1 MPFRTVIFA
10 CLLACLA
17 GCATIMPHATAPP
30 AATPEAMLKEG
41 ERLYAKKNYEDA
53 IVQWKKVKESDSA
66 AELNTQAELRIADA
80 QFANKNFIEAAAGYE
95 NFRKLHPN
103 HEKAAYALYRLGLCY
118 FHQIEGIDTEQTPVK
133 NTVTMFE
140 TFLSQYPA
148 SEFAA
153 DARVKLETCRFKQL
167 QYEIY
172 IARFYL
178 RTKKYPAAIKRLEAA
193 LVQFPKSPINDETLF
208 CLGKAYLKNGDKAK
222 GEQVFTR
229 LNAEFPASK
238 YVTEGKNLLKKF

>member
-1 MPFRTVIFA
+1 MPYRTVIFA

-17 GCATIMPHATAPP
+17 GCATTAPP
-30 AATPEAMLKEG
+30 AITPEAMLKEG

-53 IVQWKKVKESDSA
+53 IAQWKKVKESDSA

-140 TFLSQYPA
+140 TFLNLYPA

-153 DARVKLETCRFKQL
+153 DVKAKLETCRIKQL

-178 RTKKYPAAIKRLEAA
+178 RTEKYPAAIKRLEEA
-193 LVQFPKSPINDETLF
+193 LVQFPKSSINDETLF
-208 CLGKAYLKNGDKAK
+208 YLGQAYLKNGDKAK

-229 LNAEFPASK
+229 LYTEFPASK
-238 YVTEGKNLLKKF
+238 HVNEGKILLKKF